1 MNALG
6 VLAHLAADHTLR
18 ERMVGVAGDGRE
30 TAVLDGDEEAAA
42 RRTVVR
48 TDGQHAAF
56 KGIMTPAML
65 GWVARLNP
73 FKTPDTQRLAVLFGI
88 VYFAQGMWY
97 LPNQTITIVLKE
109 RGLSAGQVATFFSIT
124 TVPWLIKPVYG
135 LVSDFVPLWGRRRKS
150 YLVLTSALAAGAGAM
165 LAVADDHGYWRLAI
179 LFTGM
184 GLGLAFT
191 DVLTDA
197 LMVENGRPRGLTG
210 AFQSVQWACITLS
223 SVVVGE
229 LGGNLAETRSLR
241 AALLL
246 AACFPLIS
254 LAMGASFVHE
264 APARF
269 DRAAIRETSRAIRAA
284 ARGREVWIVAG
295 FIFFFWFS
303 PSFGPAFLY
312 YQTDTL
318 GFSQQ
323 FIGRLAALAAVAGVV
338 GAAIYAPL
346 SRRMPLKHII
356 NLSIAAGVLGTL
368 AYLLYRDKTSDLII
382 DISWGAIGM
391 ITQLAFLD
399 LAAKAC
405 PRHVEATFFAALM
418 SVYNIGQQLS
428 QNVGARLY
436 DAVGYTPLVYI
447 SAAMTALAWV
457 LVPLVK
463 IDQIEARARADLPP
477 LE

>member
-1 MNALG
+1 M
-6 VLAHLAADHTLR
+6 LAWL
-18 ERMVGVAGDGRE
+18 
-30 TAVLDGDEEAAA
+30 
-42 RRTVVR
+42 
-48 TDGQHAAF
+48 
-56 KGIMTPAML
+56 
-65 GWVARLNP
+65 ARLNP
-73 FKTPDTQRLAVLFGI
+73 FKTPDSKRLAVLFAV

-97 LPNQTITIVLKE
+97 LPNQTITIVLKD
-109 RGLSAGQVATFFSIT
+109 RGLSAGQVADFGLIT
-124 TVPWLIKPVYG
+124 IIPWFIKPLYG
-135 LVSDFVPLWGRRRKS
+135 LLSDFVPLFGRRRQS
-150 YLVLTSALAAGAGAM
+150 YFLLTSALAGVAG
-165 LAVADDHGYWRLAI
+165 LALAWGDWIAHGEIWTFDLFGLTTFTLVGGGV
-179 LFTGM
+179 LFTVM
-184 GLGLAFT
+184 ALGLAFT

-197 LMVENGRPRGLTG
+197 MMVENGRPRGLTG
-210 AFQSVQWACITLS
+210 AFQSVQWAAITLA
-223 SVVVGE
+223 SVLVGE

-241 AALLL
+241 AAFLL
-246 AACFPLIS
+246 AACFPLMS
-254 LAMGASFVHE
+254 LGMGASFMRE
-264 APARF
+264 TPTRAN
-269 DRAAIRETSRAIRAA
+269 RAAFVQTWTAIVVTL
-284 ARGREVWIVAG
+284 RGREIWLVAG

-346 SRRMPLKHII
+346 SRRMPLKHIV

-368 AYLLYRDKTSDLII
+368 SYLLYRDKTSALII
-382 DISWGAIGM
+382 DIRWGAIGM
-391 ITQLAFLD
+391 STQLPLLD

-418 SVYNIGQQLS
+418 SVYNVGQQLS

-477 LE
+477 LEPTTS

>member
-1 MNALG
+1 MLAL
-6 VLAHLAADHTLR
+6 L
-18 ERMVGVAGDGRE
+18 
-30 TAVLDGDEEAAA
+30 
-42 RRTVVR
+42 
-48 TDGQHAAF
+48 
-56 KGIMTPAML
+56 
-65 GWVARLNP
+65 ARLNP
-73 FKTPDTQRLAVLFGI
+73 FKTADAKRLAVMFGV

-97 LPNQTITIVLKE
+97 LPNQAITIILKD
-109 RGLSAGQVATFFSIT
+109 RGLSAGQAADFFLIALI
-124 TVPWLIKPVYG
+124 PWVIKPVYG
-135 LVSDFVPLWGRRRKS
+135 LLSDFVPLFGRRRQS
-150 YLVLTSALAAGAGAM
+150 YFLLTSALAGTAGLALGWGGWIVDGQITTFTLPLPDVRM
-165 LAVADDHGYWRLAI
+165 YVPWTEVGGKPLELAVSGPISFTLVEGVW
-179 LFTGM
+179 LFTLM

-210 AFQSVQWACITLS
+210 AFQAVQWACITLAT
-223 SVVVGE
+223 VAVGE
-229 LGGNLAETRSLR
+229 LGGHLAETRSLR

-254 LAMGASFVHE
+254 LGMGASFVHE

-269 DRAAIRETSRAIRAA
+269 DRAAFVETWKAIRAA
-284 ARGREVWIVAG
+284 AGGREVWIVVG

-356 NLSIAAGVLGTL
+356 NLAIAAGVLGTL
-368 AYLLYRDKTSDLII
+368 AYLVYRDATSALII
-382 DISWGAIGM
+382 DTTFGAVGM
-391 ITQLAFLD
+391 IMQLAFLD

-405 PRHVEATFFAALM
+405 PRRVEATFFAALM

-463 IDQIEARARADLPP
+463 IDQIEARARADAAALP
-477 LE
+477 ESTTS